1 MKITTKLGFLIFR
14 NFLKDRIDEKTNAI
28 KRIRLNEFLDLYLL
42 TINTFQC
49 ERCHLCKLN
58 GFSYTC
64 QDCSLRNPR
73 IAAKEYLSYH
83 YFALTTLQKFL
94 NILCCVDDK
103 VLINKYS
110 LLNLNEILIF
120 YLVYFHLKIN
130 SRALKELELNL
141 NDKLLIIK
149 KKIKT
154 NYDFSQKFDKVN
166 CNTLFTDFIVDFC
179 DEDKIVALYKTED
192 HYYDTDMSIDDS
204 RNDES
209 SFRQWFRYLTI
220 PLHLNIDLTILP
232 PIFKLFSFIKNT
244 HVSNQVNFLMY
255 NAEQLNAALE
265 IITESEA
272 MEIINDD

>member
-49 ERCHLCKLN
+49 DRCHLCKLS

-64 QDCSLRNPR
+64 QNCSLRNPH

-94 NILCCVDDK
+94 NILCCLDDK

-130 SRALKELELNL
+130 SRALKQLELNL

-154 NYDFSQKFDKVN
+154 NYDFSQKFEKVN
-166 CNTLFTDFIVDFC
+166 SHTLFTDFIIDFC

-192 HYYDTDMSIDDS
+192 HYYDTDIQISIDDS
-204 RNDES
+204 RNDEN

-220 PLHLNIDLTILP
+220 PLHLKIDLTTI
-232 PIFKLFSFIKNT
+232 KVFIIIS
-244 HVSNQVNFLMY
+244 SN
-255 NAEQLNAALE
+255 
-265 IITESEA
+265 
-272 MEIINDD
+272 